1 MGLFFLN
8 FFLKQFINMN
18 SKRCFNSIL
27 RTSQLKTNNG
37 LQLRKLSIPLNQSNY
52 SSPFNQTQIRMTH
65 TLKGWIRVTERE
77 KQRRIQVYEKL
88 QSKGAFEEWLET
100 VRRDTT
106 GKKVRKYRKEGLIP
120 AMIFGGPFDPILI
133 NVQKKDINKFV
144 YTEGFLGRNY
154 TIILEGK
161 NISF

>member
-88 QSKGAFEEWLET
+88 QSKG
-100 VRRDTT
+100 
-106 GKKVRKYRKEGLIP
+106 
-120 AMIFGGPFDPILI
+120 PFDPILI

-154 TIILEGK
+154 TIIL
-161 NISF
+161 